1 MADTQP
7 LMMPQ
12 HIAGTM
18 ERGSMDSGWV
28 RGSLRLPGSADGDQ
42 TGKLLV
48 WHAYQGAM
56 LTTWW
61 DYPTNRFHVYW
72 MPLSSLD
79 ETGWIEAADKL
90 PTVNDADALNC
101 VLVEDHRGDLKVTG
115 FHQFGWNKM
124 LVRWHRLPCPPQDAK
139 ELRQRI

>member
-7 LMMPQ
+7 LMMSQ
-12 HIAGTM
+12 HIAKTM
-18 ERGSMDSGWV
+18 ERVSMDSGWI

-56 LTTWW
+56 LATWW
-61 DYPTNRFHVYW
+61 DYPTNRFHIYW
-72 MPLSSLD
+72 MPLSALD
-79 ETGWIEAADKL
+79 PGWIEAADKL

-101 VLVEDHRGDLKVTG
+101 VLVEDRQGDLKVTG
-115 FHQFGWNKM
+115 YHQFSWNKM
-124 LVRWHRLPCPPQDAK
+124 LVRWHRLPSPPQDAK